1 MAAWL
6 DVEEEAEEVEE
17 AQLDLITLVFRVRTG
32 DQVELSTSLKTGYSQ
47 AMPWNSPF
55 QSLRNRMLQGHLD
68 YVQPQHHTNEMGL
81 AVAIIGVASRQ

>member
-1 MAAWL
+1 MSMAAWL

-47 AMPWNSPF
+47 AMPWNSLFPRVS
-55 QSLRNRMLQGHLD
+55 QEQNAPRA
-68 YVQPQHHTNEMGL
+68 PGL
-81 AVAIIGVASRQ
+81 CSASASH